1 MKAKGIYLSWIVV
14 KDLEKAIKF
23 YTEVVGLEV
32 KEYHKEFRWAELSG
46 PHGSILGI
54 GEEDPVSG
62 IKPGSNA
69 VVTVSVADINQAIAH
84 FVKNGATLIGEIVEI
99 PGHVKMQTFVDAD
112 KNTLQL
118 VQTFTHN

>member
-1 MKAKGIYLSWIVV
+1 MKAEGIYLSWIVV

-23 YTEVVGLEV
+23 YTDVVGLEI
-32 KEYHKEFRWAELSG
+32 KEYHKEYRWAELSG
-46 PHGSILGI
+46 PGGSILGI

-69 VVTVSVADINQAIAH
+69 VVTISVADMDQAITH
-84 FVKNGATLIGEIVEI
+84 FVKNGATLIGDLVEI
-99 PGHVKMQTFVDAD
+99 PGHVKMQTFIDTD

-118 VQTFTHN
+118 VQKLNH